1 MPDTP
6 VEADHSTP
14 RAPLRFEPDVVAS
27 LQARLPEFAENCVD
41 QIFAQVPEY
50 ARTTSGELR
59 GTIELAVEAA
69 LGGFLRMATGPR
81 RGDATPHAGAL
92 DGAYKLGAGEAHSG
106 RPMDALLSA
115 YRIGA
120 RVAWREMSAAAVAA
134 GLDAAMTAEFAEV
147 VFAYI
152 DELTASSVEGH
163 ASALVQQD
171 RMDERRRERLAS
183 ALIAGRSEEVVRELA
198 SRAGWTP
205 PRRLSAVVLPSIRLG
220 AVLSAL
226 GPHTLRAG
234 EEPGDSGGSD
244 RTVLLVSDR
253 RGALRVLADREAY
266 VGPARP
272 WLAVAASYER
282 AVRAIQVGL
291 GHGSGTVID
300 TEEHLADLVLASAPG
315 ELADLRAQVLAPLG
329 DPGEAAYERHV
340 ETLRSWLL
348 HQGRRDDVAADLH
361 VHAQT
366 VRYRMGQV
374 RELYGDRLADPETV
388 LQLLLALHPSP
399 TSSAPPPSGGADIT
413 EG

>member
-1 MPDTP
+1 MTETSPHD
-6 VEADHSTP
+6 AHSAP
-14 RAPLRFEPDVVAS
+14 RAPLRFEPRVAAS

-41 QIFAQVPEY
+41 RIFAEVPEY
-50 ARTTSGELR
+50 ARTSSGELR
-59 GTIELAVEAA
+59 GTIELAVQAA

-81 RGDATPHAGAL
+81 RDDPTRLRSAL
-92 DGAYKLGAGEAHSG
+92 DGAYRLGVGEAHSG

-120 RVAWREMSAAAVAA
+120 RVAWREMSAAAVAD
-134 GLDAAMTAEFAEV
+134 GLDAAMTAEFAEL

-183 ALIAGRSEEVVRELA
+183 AVIAGRSEEVLRELA
-198 SRAGWTP
+198 ARAEWTP

-226 GPHTLRAG
+226 GPNTLRAG
-234 EEPGDSGGSD
+234 EEPGEGGGSE

-272 WLAVAASYER
+272 WVTASSSYER
-282 AVRAIQVGL
+282 AVRAITVGL
-291 GHGSGTVID
+291 GRGRGTVVD

-329 DPGEAAYERHV
+329 KPGESAYERHV

-348 HQGRRDDVAADLH
+348 HQGRREEVARDLH

-374 RELYGDRLADPETV
+374 RELYGDRLNDPDTV
-388 LQLLLALHPSP
+388 LHLLIALHPDP
-399 TSSAPPPSGGADIT
+399 IAPPPSGGSET
-413 EG
+413 VER